1 MGTCASSE
9 AQREAMLIDK
19 MMEEELKKASV
30 ADEALVKLL
39 ILGAGESGKSTL
51 FKQMKLMRGSARR
64 GRRGAAA
71 GAGPRAPAGARAPR
85 PADRRHG
92 TPFTREE
99 QHYMRGG
106 GAAARRG
113 RPRRDAAR
121 ARRRD
126 VIYENTLVAMQ
137 TLAAN
142 LPNFDIDIEVV
153 DKAALATVLEAD
165 EDATLGG
172 ELGERVRRR
181 PAAAAPRDAR
191 LPAQLRRAPLA
202 RGGDPGH
209 ARAPRPPAGPP
220 GTPRRGRWKLRGHVQ
235 IVESVVYFF
244 EKIAELK
251 RGDYVATVQDIMRA
265 RRRAGRRR
273 PLDRA
278 RADTARRHGIV
289 TSKYTIKGK
298 DYEMYDVGGQRNE
311 RRKWVNC
318 FENVRAPASLDA
330 GVGDAPPAS
339 R

>member
-1 MGTCASSE
+1 
-9 AQREAMLIDK
+9 
-19 MMEEELKKASV
+19 
-30 ADEALVKLL
+30 
-39 ILGAGESGKSTL
+39 
-51 FKQMKLMRGSARR
+51 
-64 GRRGAAA
+64 
-71 GAGPRAPAGARAPR
+71 
-85 PADRRHG
+85 
-92 TPFTREE
+92 
-99 QHYMRGG
+99 MRGG
-106 GAAARRG
+106 GAAAPRA

-153 DKAALATVLEAD
+153 DTAALAKVLAAD

-209 ARAPRPPAGPP
+209 ARAPRPPAGPS
-220 GTPRRGRWKLRGHVQ
+220 GRRAAAGG
-235 IVESVVYFF
+235 SC
-244 EKIAELK
+244 
-251 RGDYVATVQDIMRA
+251 GATSRSSSPSSTSSRRSPSSSGATTSRRSRTSCTRA
-265 RRRAGRRR
+265 RAGRAGTDADRA
-273 PLDRA
+273 PDRA
-278 RADTARRHGIV
+278 RPRRSARAAAAPARPAAPPTTPARRHGIV
-289 TSKYTIKGK
+289 TSKYRIKGK

-330 GVGDAPPAS
+330 GVGDAPPLLGDERALRRVAQRLRREDVRGCAEVVSDESFPPRRAPDARRRAGS
-339 R
+339 RTRRRTA